1 MGDDYITHSSFL
13 EVVSVFTIGSNQSF
27 LNFFTAETIKKTVTP
42 PPPPISTPTP
52 RVTQF
57 LEGPTPLWVPTMLP
71 PDTHTCA

>member
-13 EVVSVFTIGSNQSF
+13 EVVSVFSVGSNQFF
-27 LNFFTAETIKKTVTP
+27 LNFFTAETIKKLSS
-42 PPPPISTPTP
+42 PPISTPTLQ
-52 RVTQF
+52 VTQF

>member
-42 PPPPISTPTP
+42 PPPP
-52 RVTQF
+52 F
-57 LEGPTPLWVPTMLP
+57 LHQP
-71 PDTHTCA
+71 PG

>member
-42 PPPPISTPTP
+42 PPPHFYTNPPGDPIFRRSNPPMGSNYVTP
-52 RVTQF
+52 
-57 LEGPTPLWVPTMLP
+57 
-71 PDTHTCA
+71 